1 LPTTESTPL
10 PNRSNGALPRA
21 VWMLG
26 IVSLLMDS
34 SSELVHALLPVFMT
48 GVLGAS
54 MLEVGVV
61 EGIAEG
67 TAAITKLFS
76 GTLSD
81 RLGRRKPLVALGY
94 GLAAL
99 SKPLFPLA
107 TSVSLV
113 LGARFVDRIGKGIRG
128 APRDALIADVTP
140 ADLRGSAYG
149 LRQALDSVG
158 AVVGPLAAAALM
170 VFLASNIRLVLWAAV
185 LPALLAVLL
194 VLFGVREPHALA
206 STAPRKGFSYAGLS
220 ALGARYWLIILLGA
234 VLTLA
239 RFSEAF
245 LLLRAADLGLA
256 VGYVPLVMAVM
267 SAVYALTAYPAG
279 LAADRGHR
287 RALLG
292 GGLSILIAADVV
304 LASAG
309 SVGVVFLGTVL
320 WGVHMGLTQGLLAT
334 LVAEAAPAGLRGTA
348 FGVFNLVAGLTLVAA
363 SVLAGWLWTAFGPA
377 WTFGCGA
384 AFTVLALAGL
394 LAAARKR

>member
-1 LPTTESTPL
+1 
-10 PNRSNGALPRA
+10 
-21 VWMLG
+21 MLG
-26 IVSLLMDS
+26 MVSLLMDS

-107 TSVSLV
+107 TSISLV
-113 LGARFVDRIGKGIRG
+113 LGARFMDRIGKGIRG

-140 ADLRGSAYG
+140 AELRGTAYG

-170 VFLASNIRLVLWAAV
+170 VLLASNIRLVLWAAV

-194 VLFGVREPHALA
+194 VLFGVREPSVQP
-206 STAPRKGFSYAGLS
+206 STESRTRLSYAGLGT
-220 ALGARYWLIILLGA
+220 LGMRYWLILLMGA

-256 VGYVPLVMAVM
+256 IGYVPLVLAVM
-267 SAVYALTAYPAG
+267 SAIYALTAYPAG

-292 GGLSILIAADVV
+292 WGLGMLIAADAA
-304 LASAG
+304 LAGAG
-309 SVGVVFLGTVL
+309 SLWAMFLGTVL
-320 WGVHMGLTQGLLAT
+320 WGVHMGLTQGLLAA
-334 LVAEAAPAGLRGTA
+334 LVADAAPAGLRGTA
-348 FGVFNLVAGLTLVAA
+348 FGVFNLVTGLTLVAA
-363 SVLAGWLWTAFGPA
+363 SVLAGWLWNAFGPA

-384 AFTVLALAGL
+384 AFTAVALAGL